1 MDVFRLFRQLWPYLM
16 RYRLKLFLGLIFIV
30 ISNLIAIV
38 NPQIV
43 RQAIDYL
50 KGDIQT
56 MRLFQYAGLI
66 VLITLVQGVFRFL
79 MRRTVI
85 VVSRL
90 VEFDLRNEL
99 FARLQSLS
107 QNFFQ
112 RTPTGDLIA
121 RMTSDLN
128 AIRSV
133 MGPGIMYTINTATTM
148 ILVFVMMISIS
159 RLLTLIALL
168 PIPLLVFLVS
178 YFSRQ
183 INKRYS
189 AVQAQFAEISTR
201 VQENLAGIRIIKSYV
216 KEKSELQDF
225 NRINREYIN
234 KSLHYVKVHAAFR
247 PMMMLLVGLS
257 VVLTLLIGGRL
268 IISGTI
274 TLGQFVA
281 FNMYLGMLVWPSIA
295 LGWVLGLF
303 YQGVASMK
311 RLNLIFDARPDI
323 VDAPDVKKVTRL
335 HGAIRFERLSFSY
348 ANGSSQVLK
357 DIDFQ
362 VEAGQVV
369 ALIGRTGSGKST
381 IIKLIARI
389 YDAPD
394 DSILID
400 DIPIK
405 KIPLKTLREH
415 IGYVPQETFLFSDTI
430 RNNIAFARPDASL
443 EEIEWA
449 ARMAEVH
456 QSIIEFPDGYDT
468 LLGERGINLSGGQKQ
483 RLTLARALLKKP
495 SILLLDDALSAV
507 DNLTE
512 ERILQHLKQVMK
524 NKTCF
529 WVSHRISAIR
539 HADLILVL
547 DQGQIVERGTHESL
561 LAVGGLYA
569 DIFEKQQLEEFVT
582 QVD

>member
-66 VLITLVQGVFRFL
+66 ILITLVQGVFRFL

-335 HGAIRFERLSFSY
+335 HGAIRFERLNFSY
-348 ANGSSQVLK
+348 ANGSSEVLK

-430 RNNIAFARPDASL
+430 RNNI
-443 EEIEWA
+443 
-449 ARMAEVH
+449 
-456 QSIIEFPDGYDT
+456 
-468 LLGERGINLSGGQKQ
+468 
-483 RLTLARALLKKP
+483 
-495 SILLLDDALSAV
+495 
-507 DNLTE
+507 
-512 ERILQHLKQVMK
+512 
-524 NKTCF
+524 
-529 WVSHRISAIR
+529 
-539 HADLILVL
+539 
-547 DQGQIVERGTHESL
+547 
-561 LAVGGLYA
+561 
-569 DIFEKQQLEEFVT
+569 
-582 QVD
+582 